1 MREQLMKIIVKP
13 YLFLRD
19 VLGFTGREIELP
31 DEGEKTAG
39 DLLNLLRSNFQL
51 PDRVAISQGQLILFA
66 ENQPVGLVMLI
77 NGRNIGNLRGLDTVL
92 NEGDQVTL
100 FPPAAGG

>member
-1 MREQLMKIIVKP
+1 MKIVVKP

-19 VLGFTGREIELP
+19 ILGFTGREIELP
-31 DEGEKTAG
+31 DEGEKTVG
-39 DLLNLLRSNFQL
+39 ELLTVLRRKYQM
-51 PDRVAISQGQLILFA
+51 PDRADISQGQLILFE
-66 ENQPVGLVMLI
+66 ENRPVGLVMLI
-77 NGRNIGNLRGLDTVL
+77 NGRNIGKLNGLSTVL

>member
-1 MREQLMKIIVKP
+1 MKIVVKP

-19 VLGFTGREIELP
+19 ILGFTGREIELP
-31 DEGEKTAG
+31 DEGDKTVG
-39 DLLNLLRSNFQL
+39 ELLTVLRCKYQL
-51 PDRVAISQGQLILFA
+51 PDRVDISQGQLILF
-66 ENQPVGLVMLI
+66 EESRPVGLVVLI
-77 NGRNIGNLRGLDTVL
+77 NGRNIGKLSGLNTVL